1 MEGEA
6 LWLLNGL
13 GRKEKKG
20 KEGGIGSRRE
30 IMI

>member
-13 GRKEKKG
+13 GRKKKNG
-20 KEGGIGSRRE
+20 KERGLGVRGRS
-30 IMI
+30 

>member
-13 GRKEKKG
+13 GRKEKKERKG
-20 KEGGIGSRRE
+20 ELEVGGRS
-30 IMI
+30 